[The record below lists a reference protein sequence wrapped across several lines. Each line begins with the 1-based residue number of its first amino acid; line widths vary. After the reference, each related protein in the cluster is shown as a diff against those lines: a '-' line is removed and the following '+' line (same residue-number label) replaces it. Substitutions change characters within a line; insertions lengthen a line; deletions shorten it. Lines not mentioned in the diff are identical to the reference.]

1 MATRREEKRKM
12 TAEVTR
18 ETLTQLIAQE
28 MEMTASDSRVLLEN
42 ILENMVNG
50 IAQDGKLIVPNFG
63 VFKTRQKP
71 ERPGR
76 NSRTGNCHDQPPSYC
91 FFQAIPSHQT
101 ERPSIKALMQKIIN
115 INPGKI

>member
-28 MEMTASDSRVLLEN
+28 MEMTASDSRVLLED

-50 IAQDGKLIVPNFG
+50 IAQDGKLVLTNFG

-71 ERPGR
+71 ERLGR
-76 NSRTGNCHDQPPSYC
+76 NPRTGDLSLSAPVVLFLSSHHKPS
-91 FFQAIPSHQT
+91 QAIKLKGT
-101 ERPSIKALMQKIIN
+101 
-115 INPGKI
+115 

>member
-28 MEMTASDSRVLLEN
+28 MEMTASDSRVLLEDM
-42 ILENMVNG
+42 LENMVNG
-50 IAQDGKLIVPNFG
+50 IAQDGKLVLTNFG

-71 ERPGR
+71 ERLGR
-76 NSRTGNCHDQPPSYC
+76 NPRTGKPTIINPRRIVS
-91 FFQAIPSHQT
+91 F
-101 ERPSIKALMQKIIN
+101 RPSQNYQAERHLIN
-115 INPGKI
+115 VSVD

>member
-42 ILENMVNG
+42 ILENMVN
-50 IAQDGKLIVPNFG
+50 Q
-63 VFKTRQKP
+63 
-71 ERPGR
+71 
-76 NSRTGNCHDQPPSYC
+76 
-91 FFQAIPSHQT
+91 
-101 ERPSIKALMQKIIN
+101 
-115 INPGKI
+115 

>member
-76 NSRTGNCHDQPPSYC
+76 NPRTGESVMISPRRIVSFRPS
-91 FFQAIPSHQT
+91 QAIKLKGT
-101 ERPSIKALMQKIIN
+101 
-115 INPGKI
+115 